1 GEADLAREERE
12 VVRIVPSRDRQ
23 CVLEHGG
30 DGRAGDGTAR
40 PVGGGRGGRHRVPRH
55 DHTAREGPIAA
66 ADTIDYETTQTSVSH
81 GRRTPPRVTDEEA
94 HTSGRGRAASRPAM
108 HLAVYTFQNLCL
120 DSRHPR
126 PPRRSGTPPIDGGRR
141 HRPKEVTDAH
151 APHPGHR
158 LAAA

>member
-1 GEADLAREERE
+1 VAPGRARRGRAADGGE
-12 VVRIVPSRDRQ
+12 
-23 CVLEHGG
+23 
-30 DGRAGDGTAR
+30 GRAGDGTAR

-55 DHTAREGPIAA
+55 DHTAREAPIAA

-120 DSRHPR
+120 E
-126 PPRRSGTPPIDGGRR
+126 IGRASCR
-141 HRPKEVTDAH
+141 ERE
-151 APHPGHR
+151 
-158 LAAA
+158 

>member
-1 GEADLAREERE
+1 
-12 VVRIVPSRDRQ
+12 
-23 CVLEHGG
+23 
-30 DGRAGDGTAR
+30 
-40 PVGGGRGGRHRVPRH
+40 

-158 LAAA
+158 LAAAADPHHARGLRPEHGRELGLGPGDRPLRVVGQPH